1 MPLRVIQR
9 GDSLQFTALARS
21 KAARECRRPEHDLR
35 ILLAH
40 IKILD
45 QLEHGQAPSAPH
57 HGSECERRRPALHK
71 RKSAHVIEE
80 DELNELFDTPASVHV
95 ETASSLVTVQELE
108 EDDWD

>member
-1 MPLRVIQR
+1 MALHVIER
-9 GDSLQFTALARS
+9 EDSLQFTALARG

-45 QLEHGQAPSAPH
+45 QLEHGEAPSAPH
-57 HGSECERRRPALHK
+57 HGSEYERKGPALNK
-71 RKSAHVIEE
+71 RKSAHVIEK
-80 DELNELFDTPASVHV
+80 DEMNELFDTPSSVHV
-95 ETASSLVTVQELE
+95 QTAPSLVTVQELE